1 MQKNNVGSLVLIV
14 VSVVLMFSWSFIA
27 DLFGGMSRPYVPSI
41 VGILILLSAVLL
53 YLGIRKST
61 IDFRGNIPVV
71 LIFFFSGILGP
82 TYLRAVS
89 GNIFFHILGVVC
101 IVSFILCFAYIIS
114 QIADL
119 SFKDKVQVIGDN
131 SKLYCLVFVVIFI
144 VCVACGNMSIDSDVT
159 TIGHVELDKA
169 KVSIANGGKEHVGH
183 WEQVGTGTNLGEVYD
198 QKSPVVNQSI
208 KFNLKNIGWEGQ
220 VDDAKLKQALK
231 TDENATLENHKVIVK
246 LYDSDGNYINKYGSV
261 AKFKGQEF
269 IINGSSAFDFDK
281 QEMSNTDVKYVEV
294 ELILEDDS
302 YSKSD
307 PDYYQFYIISDRFEI
322 K

>member
-1 MQKNNVGSLVLIV
+1 MQKNNVVSLVLIV
-14 VSVVLMFSWSFIA
+14 VSAVLMFSWSFIA
-27 DLFGGMSRPYVPSI
+27 DLFGGMSRPYVPSM
-41 VGILILLSAVLL
+41 VGILVLLSAVLL
-53 YLGIRKST
+53 YFGIRKST
-61 IDFRGNIPVV
+61 IDFRGNISVV

-82 TYLRAVS
+82 IYLRAVS

-119 SFKDKVQVIGDN
+119 SFKDRMQIIGDN
-131 SKLYCLVFVVIFI
+131 SKLYCLGFVVIFI

-159 TIGHVELDKA
+159 TIGHVELDNA
-169 KVSIANGGKEHVGH
+169 KVSIANEGKEHVGH

-198 QKSPVVNQSI
+198 QKNPVVNQSI
-208 KFNLKNIGWEGQ
+208 KFSLKNIGWEGQ
-220 VDDAKLKQALK
+220 VDNAKLEQALK
-231 TDENATLENHKVIVK
+231 TDENGTLENHKVIVK
-246 LYDSDGNYINKYGSV
+246 LYDSGGNYINKYGSV
-261 AKFKGQEF
+261 AKLKGQEL
-269 IINGSSAFDFDK
+269 IINGSSAYDFDK

-307 PDYYQFYIISDRFEI
+307 PAYYQFHIISDRFEM

>member
-1 MQKNNVGSLVLIV
+1 MQKNNVVSLVLIV
-14 VSVVLMFSWSFIA
+14 VSAVLMFSWSFIA
-27 DLFGGMSRPYVPSI
+27 DLFGGMSRPYVPSM
-41 VGILILLSAVLL
+41 VGILVLLSAVLL
-53 YLGIRKST
+53 YFGIRKST
-61 IDFRGNIPVV
+61 IDFRGNISVV

-82 TYLRAVS
+82 IYLRAVS

-119 SFKDKVQVIGDN
+119 SFKDRMQIIGDN
-131 SKLYCLVFVVIFI
+131 SKLYCLGFVVIFI

-159 TIGHVELDKA
+159 TIGHVELDNA

-198 QKSPVVNQSI
+198 QKNPVVNQSI
-208 KFNLKNIGWEGQ
+208 KFSLKNIGWEGQ
-220 VDDAKLKQALK
+220 VDNAKLEQALK
-231 TDENATLENHKVIVK
+231 TDENGTLENHKVIVK
-246 LYDSDGNYINKYGSV
+246 LYDSGGNYINKYGSV